1 LPLNAAELHALLR
14 GVSPKALLAGI
25 LVIGFFVTLP
35 IWLASTPEER
45 QQLSHTTT
53 VSHAVEKNVG
63 PLDLLPAEQAQLK
76 EMLKPAS
83 LDAEGRPLT
92 AAARRIAA
100 QIRPYV
106 SDDVTAETIARW
118 VDVYSRRFRL
128 PEALIL
134 AVIAVESQFDHF
146 ATSRI
151 GARGLMQVMP
161 FWKKKLGSEHD
172 DLFAIETNI
181 RYGAA
186 ILRTYIDRY
195 GKISRALAAYNGS
208 LGKHRYSEKVLR
220 QMRLF
225 SRPRTET
232 SPSAA
237 S

>member
-1 LPLNAAELHALLR
+1 LPLNAAELHARLR
-14 GVSPKALLAGI
+14 GMSPKALLAGI
-25 LVIGFFVTLP
+25 LIAGFFITLP

-83 LDAEGRPLT
+83 LDAEGKPLT
-92 AAARRIAA
+92 AAARRIAT

-106 SDDVTAETIARW
+106 SDDATAETIARW

-134 AVIAVESQFDHF
+134 GVIAVESQFDHF
-146 ATSRI
+146 ATSQV

-161 FWKKKLGSEHD
+161 FWKKKLGSERD

-208 LGKHRYSEKVLR
+208 LGHRRYPEKVLQ
-220 QMRLF
+220 QMQLF
-225 SRPRTET
+225 KPDTHEVQ
-232 SPSAA
+232 SATG
-237 S
+237 

>member
-1 LPLNAAELHALLR
+1 MPLNAAELHARLR
-14 GVSPKALLAGI
+14 GMSPKALLAGI
-25 LVIGFFVTLP
+25 LIAGFFITLP

-76 EMLKPAS
+76 EMLRPTS
-83 LDAEGRPLT
+83 LDAEGKPLT

-106 SDDVTAETIARW
+106 SDDATAETIARW

-128 PEALIL
+128 PDALIL

-161 FWKKKLGSEHD
+161 FWKKKLGSERD
-172 DLFAIETNI
+172 NLFAIETNI

-195 GKISRALAAYNGS
+195 GKVSRALAAYNGS
-208 LGKHRYSEKVLR
+208 LGRRSYAEKVLQ

-225 SRPRTET
+225 KPDTHEAQPAT
-232 SPSAA
+232 G
-237 S
+237 